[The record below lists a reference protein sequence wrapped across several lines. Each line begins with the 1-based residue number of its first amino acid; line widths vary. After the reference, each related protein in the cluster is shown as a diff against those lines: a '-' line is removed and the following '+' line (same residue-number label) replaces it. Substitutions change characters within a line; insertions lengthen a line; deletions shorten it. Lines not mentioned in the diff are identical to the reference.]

1 MLKARAA
8 VRNLKEYHPPLG
20 RREGLRLD
28 FNENVGGCSPRVL
41 AVLASLSTE
50 VLNKYPE
57 REVGELAVAT
67 FLGIARENLLLTN
80 GVDEGIH
87 LLCETYL
94 DPGDEALVVVP
105 TFSLYEIYAAATGA
119 KAVAVPA
126 EKDFAFPAE
135 QLLRAITPATRL
147 IALASPN
154 NPTGAVAARRDLL
167 AIAAAAPQAA
177 LLVDEAYW
185 DFHGETV
192 IDQVER
198 LPNIFVARTFSKV
211 YGLAGFR
218 VGILAGAAEQMKQ
231 VRRVS
236 SPYNVNG
243 VALACLA
250 EALADREFVAGYV
263 GQVLESRARLENFY
277 SERGIRFWPSRANFV
292 LAYFGDFRQ
301 ALVAEMRR
309 RGVLVRDRNSD
320 PGCAGCVRITVG
332 PREQTNRL
340 LEELNAA
347 LQAIGFQAS
356 GKMSAATSPDAKS
369 ASVGNPGA
377 EVKR

>member
-8 VRNLKEYHPPLG
+8 VQNLKEYHPPLG
-20 RREGLRLD
+20 KREGLRLD

-57 REVGELAVAT
+57 REVGEQAVAKS
-67 FLGIARENLLLTN
+67 LDIAQDKLLLTN

-94 DPGDEALVVVP
+94 EPGDEALTVVP

-119 KAVAVPA
+119 RTVAVQAGEDFSFPT
-126 EKDFAFPAE
+126 EKV
-135 QLLRAITPATRL
+135 LRAITPATR
-147 IALASPN
+147 IIMLATPN
-154 NPTGAVAARRDLL
+154 NPTGAVASRRDLL

-177 LLVDEAYW
+177 LLIDEAYW
-185 DFHGETV
+185 HFDGQTI
-192 IDQVER
+192 IDQVGVV
-198 LPNIFVARTFSKV
+198 PNLFVARTFSKV

-218 VGILAGAAEQMKQ
+218 VGILAGDVEQMKQ
-231 VRRVS
+231 IRRVS

-250 EALADREFVAGYV
+250 EALSDRQFVANYV
-263 GQVLESRARLENFY
+263 SQVVESRARLEKFY
-277 SERGIRFWPSRANFV
+277 AERGIRFWPSRANFV
-292 LAYFGDFRQ
+292 LAYFGDYRQ
-301 ALVAEMRR
+301 RLVAEMRR
-309 RGVLVRDRNSD
+309 RGILVRDRNSD

-332 PREQTNRL
+332 PRRETDRL
-340 LEELNAA
+340 LAELGAA
-347 LQAIGFQAS
+347 LAAIGFEPQ
-356 GKMSAATSPDAKS
+356 GKAQ
-369 ASVGNPGA
+369 A
-377 EVKR
+377 EVR

>member
-1 MLKARAA
+1 MLKARA
-8 VRNLKEYHPPLG
+8 VVQNLKEYHPPLG

-57 REVGELAVAT
+57 REAGEEVVAK
-67 FLGIARENLLLTN
+67 FLGISIDKLLLTN

-94 DPGDEALVVVP
+94 EPGDEALTVVP
-105 TFSLYEIYAAATGA
+105 TFSLYEIYAGATGA
-119 KAVAVPA
+119 KTVSVQAG
-126 EKDFAFPAE
+126 EDFAFPTE
-135 QLLRAITPATRL
+135 KVLRALNPATKL
-147 IALASPN
+147 IAIATPN
-154 NPTGAVAARRDLL
+154 NPTGAVASRQDLL
-167 AIAAAAPQAA
+167 KIAAAAPQAA

-185 DFHGETV
+185 QFHGES
-192 IDQVER
+192 ILDQVGSM
-198 LPNIFVARTFSKV
+198 PNLFVARTFSKV

-218 VGILAGAAEQMKQ
+218 VGILAGAPEQMKQ

-250 EALADREFVAGYV
+250 EALADREFVSSYV
-263 GQVLESRARLENFY
+263 SQVMESRARLEKFY

-292 LAYFGDFRQ
+292 LAWFGDFRQ
-301 ALVAEMRR
+301 PLVAEMRR
-309 RGVLVRDRNSD
+309 RGILVRDRNSD

-332 PREQTNRL
+332 PRQETDRL
-340 LEELNAA
+340 LAELEAA
-347 LQAIGFQAS
+347 LAAIGFQAS
-356 GKMSAATSPDAKS
+356 GKLKTQ
-369 ASVGNPGA
+369 
-377 EVKR
+377 EVRR

>member
-1 MLKARAA
+1 MLKARET

-20 RREGLRLD
+20 RREGLRFD

-57 REVGELAVAT
+57 REVGERAVSAS
-67 FLGIARENLLLTN
+67 LGIAIEKLLLTN
-80 GVDEGIH
+80 GVDEAIH

-94 DPGDEALVVVP
+94 EPGDEALTVVP

-119 KAVAVPA
+119 KTVAVQAGEDFFFPA
-126 EKDFAFPAE
+126 EKV
-135 QLLRAITPATRL
+135 LRAITPATKL
-147 IALASPN
+147 IMLATPN
-154 NPTGAVAARRDLL
+154 NPTGAVASRRDLL

-185 DFHGETV
+185 HFDGATI
-192 IDQVER
+192 IDQVGSV
-198 LPNIFVARTFSKV
+198 PNLFVARTFSKV

-250 EALADREFVAGYV
+250 EALADREFVSNYV
-263 GQVLESRARLENFY
+263 NQVVESRARLEKFY
-277 SERGIRFWPSRANFV
+277 AERGIRFWPSRANFV
-292 LAYFGDFRQ
+292 LAWFGDFRQ
-301 ALVAEMRR
+301 PLVAEMRR

-332 PREQTNRL
+332 PREQTDRL
-340 LEELNAA
+340 LKELGATLEAISFQPDGKIRAA
-347 LQAIGFQAS
+347 EARQ
-356 GKMSAATSPDAKS
+356 
-369 ASVGNPGA
+369 
-377 EVKR
+377 